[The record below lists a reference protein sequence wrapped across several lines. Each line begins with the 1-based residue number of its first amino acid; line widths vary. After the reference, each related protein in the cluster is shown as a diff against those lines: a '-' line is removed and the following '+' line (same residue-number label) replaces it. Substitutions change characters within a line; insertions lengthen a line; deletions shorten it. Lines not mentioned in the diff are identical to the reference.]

1 MAIESRSRAPEAAPM
16 PVIELSAISKH
27 YEMGQQLIKAV
38 DNLDLSLDYNEYVV
52 FIGSSGSGKSTL
64 MNIIGCL
71 DTPTSGRYVLNGHD
85 VSGLDDNEL
94 ADIRNQEIGFIFQ
107 NFNLLPRAS
116 ALKNVM
122 QPLIYRGM
130 SLAERKS
137 EAERV
142 LARVGLADRSDH
154 LPNQLSGGQRQRV
167 AIARALV
174 TRPSILL
181 ADEPTGNLDSQTST
195 EILALFDELHA
206 DGQTIVLVTHEPDV
220 ARHGERVVRL
230 KDGKVVED
238 YGQQPARGD
247 Q

>member
-1 MAIESRSRAPEAAPM
+1 M
-16 PVIELSAISKH
+16 PVIELSEISKH
-27 YEMGQQLIKAV
+27 YVMGQQLIKAV
-38 DNLDLSLDYNEYVV
+38 DSLDLTIDYNEYVV

-71 DTPTSGRYVLNGHD
+71 DTPTSGRYVLAERD
-85 VSGLDDNEL
+85 VSGMSENDL

-107 NFNLLPRAS
+107 SFNLLPRAS

-122 QPLIYRGM
+122 QPLIYRG
-130 SLAERKS
+130 LPLGERRD

-174 TRPSILL
+174 TNPSILL
-181 ADEPTGNLDSQTST
+181 ADEPTGNLDSQTAI

-206 DGQTIVLVTHEPDV
+206 DGQTIIVVTHEPDV
-220 ARHGERVVRL
+220 AQHGERIVRL
-230 KDGKVVED
+230 KDGRVLED
-238 YGQQPARGD
+238 HLNER
-247 Q
+247 

>member
-1 MAIESRSRAPEAAPM
+1 M
-16 PVIELSAISKH
+16 PVIELSSISKH

-38 DNLDLSLDYNEYVV
+38 DDLDLSIDYNEYVV

-71 DTPTSGRYVLNGHD
+71 DTPTSGRYVLNQRD
-85 VSGLDDNEL
+85 VGGMNDNEL

-107 NFNLLPRAS
+107 SFNLLPRAS

-122 QPLIYRGM
+122 QPLIYRGL
-130 SLAERKS
+130 SLPERRA

-142 LARVGLADRSDH
+142 LERVGLADRSDH

-174 TRPSILL
+174 TNPSILL
-181 ADEPTGNLDSQTST
+181 ADEPTGNLDSQTSV
-195 EILALFDELHA
+195 EILALFDELHD
-206 DGQTIVLVTHEPDV
+206 DGQTIILVTHEPDV
-220 ARHGERVVRL
+220 AQHGERIVRL
-230 KDGKVVED
+230 KDGRIVED
-238 YGQQPARGD
+238 HANEPKRND
-247 Q
+247 S